1 MGSRI
6 QKEKAMKCIICKQAE
21 TQLGTTTVML
31 NRDGFTWI
39 VRNVPAEICPNC
51 GEDYVDEKIA
61 ARLLEQIQM
70 VETGT
75 LVDIREYVPA

>member
-1 MGSRI
+1 
-6 QKEKAMKCIICKQAE
+6 MKCIICKQAE
-21 TQLGTTTVML
+21 TQPGKTTVML

-61 ARLLEQIQM
+61 ARLLEQAEQV
-70 VETGT
+70 VEAGT
-75 LVDIREYVPA
+75 LVDIREYMPA

>member
-1 MGSRI
+1 MN
-6 QKEKAMKCIICKQAE
+6 MKCIICKQAE

-61 ARLLEQIQM
+61 ARLHEQAEQM
-70 VETGT
+70 VDAGT
-75 LVDIREYVPA
+75 LVDIREYMPG